1 MRCGGKAG
9 VISCEL
15 ISIFKSRE
23 SEYFILMV
31 PVGLDAIPENVIID
45 AIPENVIICMRISTQ
60 NT

>member
-1 MRCGGKAG
+1 M
-9 VISCEL
+9 ISCEL

-31 PVGLDAIPENVIID
+31 PVGLDVIPENVFFD
-45 AIPENVIICMRISTQ
+45 AIPENVIICMRISTH